1 MALLLAGVAT
11 LMVIFGP
18 GVTHLIAAPLR
29 GLTHALRSIAAGDT
43 AAEIGYRDQ
52 RDEIGQM
59 AMAVETLRDVM
70 RRAFVQGQM
79 IDQIPVPVVTAD
91 ANDEFRVTY
100 LNPEARR
107 ILGLIKDHLTVAPD
121 QVLGQSVDIFYPDP
135 AKERALLADPTNLPH
150 RTRLIM
156 GEETLECCASA
167 IHDRHGSY
175 VGPMLTWH
183 LRTAQARLVTRFERT
198 VGAIASALRE
208 SAATMKQA
216 AVTMNEAVDSA
227 TDRIAVVTGA
237 SIQAAGHVSSAAGG
251 ADELA
256 MSVVEIGRQVSE
268 SARIA
273 GQAVRDAEA
282 TNLCVSGLNEAA
294 GRIGDVVRLI
304 GDIAGRTNLLAL
316 NATIEAARAG
326 DAGKGFAAVEQRGTA
341 TREIALAVQ
350 QAPNDTIEVN
360 ENISVVGRAVED
372 TGTQSDLV
380 LQSATRLAEQS
391 VTLKAEAQSFIMEVQ
406 EAA

>member
-1 MALLLAGVAT
+1 M
-11 LMVIFGP
+11 
-18 GVTHLIAAPLR
+18 LR
-29 GLTHALRSIAAGDT
+29 
-43 AAEIGYRDQ
+43 
-52 RDEIGQM
+52 
-59 AMAVETLRDVM
+59 LRDP
-70 RRAFVQGQM
+70 RSPWF
-79 IDQIPVPVVTAD
+79 
-91 ANDEFRVTY
+91 
-100 LNPEARR
+100 
-107 ILGLIKDHLTVAPD
+107 
-121 QVLGQSVDIFYPDP
+121 
-135 AKERALLADPTNLPH
+135 
-150 RTRLIM
+150 
-156 GEETLECCASA
+156 
-167 IHDRHGSY
+167 IH

-282 TNLCVSGLNEAA
+282 TDQCVSGLNEAA

-316 NATIEAARAG
+316 NATIEAARAD